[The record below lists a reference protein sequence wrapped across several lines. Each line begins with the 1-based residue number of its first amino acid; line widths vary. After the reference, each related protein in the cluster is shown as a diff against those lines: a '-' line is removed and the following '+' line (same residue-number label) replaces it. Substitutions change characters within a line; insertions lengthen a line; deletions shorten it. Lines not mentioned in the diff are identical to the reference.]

1 MGRACD
7 THWSSVNAYKCLRI
21 VRRLNVQDRRHQ
33 KEVGADGIVVLGA
46 GEHCAPPR
54 ALFD

>member
-7 THWSSVNAYKCLRI
+7 THWSSVNAYKCIRI
-21 VRRLNVQDRRHQ
+21 VGRLNVQERRHL
-33 KEVGADGIVVLGA
+33 KDMGANGSVMLRA

-54 ALFD
+54 ALFV